1 MTTTQLQP
9 VSQIRLP
16 GQEAAPEGP
25 IDMIGMFLMHFA
37 FRRDLSAFARA
48 VATTPVG
55 DQPTW
60 RALTERWAKFGHVL
74 HAHHTREDTYLWP
87 QVIEKA
93 WAAGDAEAV
102 ATLEA
107 MHAEHAEID
116 PLLESVSSGLATLAS
131 TPDRDARAALEV
143 RVATTRDSLV
153 RHLAHEERDA
163 LAIAQQHFTAA
174 EWELMEHERRETLR
188 ELTFMVPWIV
198 HRLPDNAWPR
208 AAAFGGPV
216 MVGIAKLCRRSFER
230 QERAAFRYA

>member
-9 VSQIRLP
+9 VRQIRLP

-60 RALTERWAKFGHVL
+60 RALTERWTKFGQVL

-93 WAAGDAEAV
+93 RAAEDAEAV
-102 ATLEA
+102 VTLEA

-116 PLLESVSSGLATLAS
+116 PLLESVSGGLARLAS

-143 RVATTRDSLV
+143 RLAATRDSLV

-163 LAIAQQHFTAA
+163 LAIAQRHFSAE
-174 EWELMEHERRETLR
+174 EWEQVEHGKRESLR
-188 ELTFMVPWIV
+188 ELAFLVPWV
-198 HRLPDNAWPR
+198 VYRLPEDAWPR
-208 AAAFGGPV
+208 TAAFGGPL
-216 MVGIAKLCRRSFER
+216 MVAIARLFRRRFER
-230 QERAAFRYA
+230 QERRAFHYA